1 MQAVPAQYESTIGR
15 GGDPPLH
22 APDGLIDLR
31 FRQLVGEEAWAQLPE
46 AVRRRF
52 SKRIQP
58 GQAVLYS
65 GRVAETKL
73 SGAGRILAAIARVI
87 GSPLPDCDGATGA
100 AVVSV
105 MENDAHSGQ
114 SWTRTYER
122 PGKFPQVVH
131 SMKRFQGPT
140 GLEEY
145 VGAGI
150 GMALRVTVEDSA
162 LVFRSVHYFLALGAW
177 RLRLPHVLE
186 PGRME
191 IVHRDL
197 GSDFA
202 FELTLAHARFGRLVH
217 QLAYFKEV

>member
-1 MQAVPAQYESTIGR
+1 MQAAK
-15 GGDPPLH
+15 
-22 APDGLIDLR
+22 IDTQPVSSPEPQLRPGSANALVDVR
-31 FRQLVGEEAWAQLPE
+31 FRHLVGEQAWAQLPD

-58 GQAVLYS
+58 GQAVLYR
-65 GRVAETKL
+65 GRVAVTRL
-73 SGAGRILAAIARVI
+73 SRAGRALAALARII
-87 GSPLPDCDGATGA
+87 GSPLPDSNGATGA

-105 MENDAHSGQ
+105 MENDTHSGQ

-122 PGKFPQVVH
+122 PGQFPQVVH
-131 SMKRFQGPT
+131 SMKRFQGST

-150 GMALRVTVEDSA
+150 GMALRVTVEEAA
-162 LVFRSVHYFLALGAW
+162 LVFRSQHYFLALGSW
-177 RLRLPHVLE
+177 RFRLPRALE

-197 GSDFA
+197 GSEFA
-202 FELTLAHARFGRLVH
+202 FELTLMHPQFGELIH

>member
-1 MQAVPAQYESTIGR
+1 MPAAEIDTQRSR
-15 GGDPPLH
+15 GAEPATL
-22 APDGLIDLR
+22 PDSADVLIDLR
-31 FRQLVGEEAWAQLPE
+31 FRQLVGEEDWAQLPD

-58 GQAVLYS
+58 GQAVLYR
-65 GRVAETKL
+65 GRIAETRL
-73 SGAGRILAAIARVI
+73 SRAGRALAALARII

-105 MENDAHSGQ
+105 MENDTHSGQ

-122 PGKFPQVVH
+122 PGRFPQVVH

-150 GMALRVTVEDSA
+150 GMALRVTVEDGT
-162 LVFRSVHYFLALGAW
+162 LVFRSQHYFFAVGSW
-177 RLRLPHVLE
+177 RLCLPRALE

-191 IVHRDL
+191 ILHRNL
-197 GSDFA
+197 GDEFA
-202 FELTLAHARFGRLVH
+202 FELTLMHPQFGELVH